1 MESNKVIKLAK
12 KLSKR
17 ANIKFQKTYD
27 YFKNSHLFELISE
40 MSANDVIYLV
50 IISSLIKR
58 GVDIDKIDVFNY
70 IQSKIFI
77 FSTIEKNSNE
87 VDETCGDCG
96 GSGEVNCG
104 DCGGTGKIECEDCGG
119 DGEDSDGYTC
129 DRCDGDGD
137 FECQSCSNGYVSC
150 DTCDGN
156 GEIENYEMSRITQQL
171 LVSIDEKLFS
181 LLELEVE
188 EILSYEM
195 LEKIKNEDTFVFNF
209 DDVEVSNDGLID
221 NMSVGD
227 VALYEL
233 IQNPYFYGEGDKI
246 YSDLTN
252 L

>member
-1 MESNKVIKLAK
+1 M
-12 KLSKR
+12 
-17 ANIKFQKTYD
+17 
-27 YFKNSHLFELISE
+27 
-40 MSANDVIYLV
+40 IYLV

-87 VDETCGDCG
+87 VDETCGDCAG
-96 GSGEVNCG
+96 DGDVNCG
-104 DCGGTGKIECEDCGG
+104 DCEGTGRIECEDCGG

-156 GEIENYEMSRITQQL
+156 GEIENYEMSKITQQL

-195 LEKIKNEDTFVFNF
+195 LEKIKNENTFVFNF

-233 IQNPYFYGEGDKI
+233 LQNPNFYGEGRRI